1 MRKRHGRVRIIPT
14 SIEKFLAL
22 SVGRVLFLDSYQ
34 LTKGSLEAMVREL
47 VDEDFE
53 YTKKVFGTGEK
64 FNMITRKGV
73 FPYSMLKNIEQLTK
87 PKEIAFPSEA
97 DFFNK
102 LSFQPVKA
110 ADYAHGKKV
119 WDAYGCRTLREYH
132 DIYLISDCTLLAD
145 CIQKFRRKCMA
156 LFEID
161 PAHYYTGPSFR

>member
-1 MRKRHGRVRIIPT
+1 M
-14 SIEKFLAL
+14 
-22 SVGRVLFLDSYQ
+22 GRVLFLDSYQ
-34 LTKGSLEAMVREL
+34 LAKGSLEAMVCEL
-47 VDEDFE
+47 VEEDFE

-87 PKEIAFPSEA
+87 PKKIDFPSEA

-102 LSFQPVKA
+102 LSFKPIKPE
-110 ADYAHGKKV
+110 DHAHGKKV
-119 WDAYGCRTLREYH
+119 WDLFECKTLREYH

-145 CIQKFRRKCMA
+145 CIQKFRRKCMG

-161 PAHYYTGPSFR
+161 PAHYYTGPAFR